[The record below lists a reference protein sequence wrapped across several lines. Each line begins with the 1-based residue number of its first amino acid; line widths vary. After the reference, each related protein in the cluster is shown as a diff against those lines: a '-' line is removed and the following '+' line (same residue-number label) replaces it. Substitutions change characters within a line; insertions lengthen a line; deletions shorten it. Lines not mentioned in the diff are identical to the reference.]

1 MKSLLVFTF
10 VLFISTLFSQVE
22 KVDISLDEVISI
34 AQGEAPRALIAQTRF
49 SNNYWRY
56 QSFLANYKPQ
66 LVLVST
72 IPDLNRSIDN
82 IILPDGTERFINRS
96 LMNTSAG
103 IEMRQRVHQ
112 TGGFIYGGSNINR
125 IDLFGS
131 NAGKSYLS
139 APLRFGFNQPLFQ
152 FNSDKWIRQIQSLD
166 YESSKKQYAEEKER
180 IAYDAVNLFFELYVA
195 QINLQ
200 EARRQKIY
208 VDSLYEISLGRFD
221 VGRIAETDLLQIE
234 LRTKNADTEV
244 ATELLNYQ
252 SANERLRTFIGVKG
266 NIEFNLLDPEA
277 LPEYPIDADRALEYA
292 KRYRSQSTD
301 FRIRLM
307 EAQMNMEQAKKSGG
321 LNVDLNGSFG
331 LSQTGPT
338 FADAY
343 RNPIDQE
350 RVSLS
355 LEIPIADWGK
365 NRSEREIAKSNLE
378 LTQRTIELDNV
389 NFERE
394 VILRVQQFELKR
406 SQLALARRA
415 ADVAAKR
422 VDIAKNRYQIGKID
436 VTDLNIALNEYETAR
451 RGYFQSLWELWT
463 AHYEIRNL
471 TLYDFIENETL
482 ADENIDINSIRK

>member
-1 MKSLLVFTF
+1 MKSLLIFCF
-10 VLFISTLFSQVE
+10 AFSFFTLFSQAE
-22 KVDISLDEVISI
+22 KVDISLNEVIGI

-66 LVLVST
+66 LVFVST
-72 IPDLNRSIDN
+72 IPNLNRSIDN

-96 LMNTSAG
+96 LMNSSAG
-103 IEMRQRVHQ
+103 IEMRQNVPQ
-112 TGGFIYGGSNINR
+112 TGGFIYASSNLNR

-139 APLRFGFNQPLFQ
+139 APLRFGFIQPIFQ
-152 FNSDKWIRQIQSLD
+152 FNSDRWNRQIQDLD
-166 YESSKKQYAEEKER
+166 FQSAKKQFTEEKEQ

-195 QINLQ
+195 QLNLE

-208 VDSLYEISLGRFD
+208 VDSLYDISLGRYE

-252 SANERLRTFIGVKG
+252 TANERLRTFIGMKD
-266 NIEFNLLDPEA
+266 NIEFNLLDPET
-277 LPEYPIDADRALEYA
+277 LPQYDIDANTALEYA
-292 KRYRSQSTD
+292 RRYRSQTTD
-301 FRIRLM
+301 FQIRLL
-307 EAQMNMEQAKKSGG
+307 EAQMNMDQAQKSGG
-321 LNVDLNGSFG
+321 LNVNLSGSFG
-331 LSQTGPT
+331 LSQTAPT
-338 FADAY
+338 FAEAY

-350 RVSLS
+350 QLSLS

-365 NRSEREIAKSNLE
+365 NRSQREIAKSNLE
-378 LTQRTIELDNV
+378 LTQRNIELENV

-394 VILRVQQFELKR
+394 VVLRVQQFELKR
-406 SQLALARRA
+406 SQLALSRRA
-415 ADVAAKR
+415 ADVAEKR
-422 VDIAKNRYQIGKID
+422 VEIAKNRYQIGKID
-436 VTDLNIALNEYETAR
+436 VTELNIALNEYETAR
-451 RGYFQSLWELWT
+451 RGYYQALWSLWT

-471 TLYDFIENETL
+471 TLYDFITRQTL
-482 ADENIDINSIRK
+482 ANENVRVDQF

>member
-1 MKSLLVFTF
+1 MKLLLAFCFTWSSL
-10 VLFISTLFSQVE
+10 SLFSQLE
-22 KVDISLDEVISI
+22 KVDISLDEVIRI

-66 LVLVST
+66 LVFVST
-72 IPDLNRSIDN
+72 IPNLNRSIDN
-82 IILPDGTERFINRS
+82 IVLPDGTEKFINRS
-96 LMNTSAG
+96 LMNSSAG
-103 IEMRQRVHQ
+103 IEMRQRIHQ
-112 TGGFIYGGSNINR
+112 TGGFIYGSTNLNR
-125 IDLFGS
+125 IDLFGTNS
-131 NAGKSYLS
+131 GKSYLS
-139 APLRFGFNQPLFQ
+139 APLRFGFIQPLFQ
-152 FNSDKWIRQIQSLD
+152 FNSDKWFRQIQGLD
-166 YESSKKQYAEEKER
+166 YESSKKQYAEEKAQ

-195 QINLQ
+195 QLNLQ

-208 VDSLYEISLGRFD
+208 VDSLYEVSLGRFD

-252 SANERLRTFIGVKG
+252 TANEQLRTFIGVKD
-266 NIEFNLLDPEA
+266 NVEFNLLDPET
-277 LPEYPIDADRALEYA
+277 LPEYAIDAGTALEYA
-292 KRYRSQSTD
+292 KRYRSQTTE
-301 FRIRLM
+301 FRIRLLQ
-307 EAQMNMEQAKKSGG
+307 AQMNMDEARKSGG
-321 LNVDLNGSFG
+321 VNVDLSGSFG

-338 FADAY
+338 LVDAY

-350 RVSLS
+350 GLTLS

-378 LTQRTIELDNV
+378 LTQRTIELENV

-394 VILRVQQFELKR
+394 VVLRVQQFELKR

-415 ADVAAKR
+415 ADVAEKR
-422 VDIAKNRYQIGKID
+422 VDIAKSRYQIGKID
-436 VTDLNIALNEYETAR
+436 VTELNIALNEYETAR
-451 RGYFQSLWELWT
+451 RGYFQSLWALWT

-471 TLYDFIENETL
+471 TLFDFITDKKL
-482 ADENIDINSIRK
+482 ADENIDIQSFR